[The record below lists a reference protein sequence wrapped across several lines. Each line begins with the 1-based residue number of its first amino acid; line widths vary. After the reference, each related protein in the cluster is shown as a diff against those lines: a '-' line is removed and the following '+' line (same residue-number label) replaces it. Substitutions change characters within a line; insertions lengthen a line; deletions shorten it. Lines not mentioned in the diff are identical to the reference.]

1 MSGLGGKVLIKICTG
16 GKTTALPHR
25 CGCDFLQRLV
35 GELEILL
42 DVDGVFDLEEN
53 DGQGD
58 QHAATQET
66 PVDREDGHEGDLVVV
81 DSVEL
86 EGDG

>member
-1 MSGLGGKVLIKICTG
+1 MLIKIRTG
-16 GKTTALPHR
+16 GETTAFPHR
-25 CGCDFLQRLV
+25 RGCDFLQRLV

-42 DVDGVFDLEEN
+42 DVDGVFDLEED

-58 QHAATQET
+58 QHASAQQA
-66 PVDREDGHEGDLVVV
+66 PVDREYGHEGDLVVV

-86 EGDG
+86 